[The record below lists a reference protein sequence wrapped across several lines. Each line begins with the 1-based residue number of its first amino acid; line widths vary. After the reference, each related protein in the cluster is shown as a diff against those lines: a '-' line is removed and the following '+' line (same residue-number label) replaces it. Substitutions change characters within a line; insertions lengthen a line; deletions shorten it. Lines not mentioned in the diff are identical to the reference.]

1 MFAAWA
7 TISNTQKAS
16 SMKSIPHNHGSFHK
30 KSLPVLTCSKKP
42 PILNTVKFIV
52 MSSSDTP
59 TLRRKILDC
68 ARRLMITDGY
78 TDLSMRKIANEVG
91 CSATSIYLYFDN
103 KDALLHALIEEG
115 FDLLMK
121 ACYQV
126 LERDSGT
133 LAKLLDMLN
142 AYIQFAID
150 QPEYYSVMFSLRP
163 AQMSRYPAD
172 KFRKARKGIEL
183 TAELLKQAEK
193 EGIIES
199 GQDTYLLA
207 WYMWSNM
214 HGGVMLML
222 SQRLDVKIEPRE
234 FVRTIVERTLSSLLQ
249 DVELM
254 KKIRLEDDLVPT
266 PKMRVRPHIPC

>member
-1 MFAAWA
+1 
-7 TISNTQKAS
+7 
-16 SMKSIPHNHGSFHK
+16 
-30 KSLPVLTCSKKP
+30 
-42 PILNTVKFIV
+42 
-52 MSSSDTP
+52 MSTENTP

-68 ARRLMITDGY
+68 SRRLMITEGY
-78 TDLSMRKIANEVG
+78 ADLSMRKIANEVG

-121 ACYQV
+121 SCYEV
-126 LERDSGT
+126 LGKDTGT
-133 LAKLLDMLN
+133 LEKLLNMLN
-142 AYIQFAID
+142 AYIQFALD

-163 AQMSRYPAD
+163 AQMSRYPAQ

-193 EGIIES
+193 EGFIQA

-214 HGGVMLML
+214 HGGIMLML
-222 SQRLDVKIEPRE
+222 SQRLDVKIEPKE
-234 FVRTIVERTLSSLLQ
+234 FVRTIVERTLGSLLSN
-249 DVELM
+249 VELIEQVRM
-254 KKIRLEDDLVPT
+254 DDDLVPT
-266 PKMRVRPHIPC
+266 PKMRVAMNGI